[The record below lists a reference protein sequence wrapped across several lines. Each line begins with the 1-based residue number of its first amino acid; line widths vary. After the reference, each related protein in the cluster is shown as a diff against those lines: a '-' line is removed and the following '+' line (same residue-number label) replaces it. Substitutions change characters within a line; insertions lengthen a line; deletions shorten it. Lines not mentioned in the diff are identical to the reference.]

1 VTDND
6 GGAANRSVSVVIAV
20 KPPVVAE
27 YAAYGAGWIGT
38 HRDKVSFAFAGKNYR
53 GVPLGSA
60 ELRQHD
66 NRHDGRRDRG
76 LSFRA
81 SSVSSV
87 EVGKRDI
94 RIEGSGRLN
103 DRRGYSFL
111 LTARAG
117 DRGETFRMKIW
128 DSSTGKVVYDSQP
141 GDADDAEPSSRVN
154 GGNIAVVRIR

>member
-6 GGAANRSVSVVIAV
+6 GGTASRSVSVVIAA
-20 KPPVVAE
+20 KAPAAAE
-27 YAAYGAGWIGT
+27 YAAYGAGWIGS
-38 HRDKVSFAFAGKNYR
+38 HRDKVWFAFAGKNYR

-66 NRHDGRRDRG
+66 SQYDGRRDRG

-81 SSVSSV
+81 TSVSSV
-87 EVGKRDI
+87 LVARRDI

-103 DRRGYSFL
+103 DKRGYSFL

-117 DRGETFRMKIW
+117 DRGEMFRMKIW
-128 DSSTGKVVYDSQP
+128 DSSTGNVVYDSQP
-141 GDADDAEPSSRVN
+141 GAADDAEPSSPVN
-154 GGNIAVVRIR
+154 GGHITVVRIR